1 MLLRPNYF
9 TQSIISKH
17 SQNPRWI
24 YQLNST
30 FPAEISIV
38 IFCNCIPLCH
48 FFRLSLCG
56 IQAQMIQHEEFF
68 CVISQTVQSR
78 WRRRSSNKE
87 FMRCS
92 AAVTVSWHH
101 CVMGVT
107 RYGTSNSQLP
117 LVFIGS
123 SVKKARHGKL
133 FAVGK
138 NEVRFKTSRLS
149 GFKNWVPNLQQ
160 RDAFSLPLYAQSL
173 KTQ

>member
-1 MLLRPNYF
+1 MRPNYF
-9 TQSIISKH
+9 TKSIILKYFQNLHWVVICWDKYCSILQIVFLFAIFLGCPSAASKLKWY
-17 SQNPRWI
+17 N
-24 YQLNST
+24 T
-30 FPAEISIV
+30 KV
-38 IFCNCIPLCH
+38 
-48 FFRLSLCG
+48 
-56 IQAQMIQHEEFF
+56 FF
-68 CVISQTVQSR
+68 CVISQTVHSR

-107 RYGTSNSQLP
+107 RYGTSNIQQLP

-160 RDAFSLPLYAQSL
+160 R
-173 KTQ
+173 